1 MRVTKVLVILMV
13 SIYGVLGAVL
23 PDSSESVYD
32 GSMEL
37 ATDVYLKWKVEGDFI
52 LLRLDYMTTGWIGIG
67 FPKTT
72 KAHGMKD
79 SDIIMGWVNNNKGYV
94 LDAYAKKNG
103 VPEVDSASDVE
114 IISAKEEGGFTTM
127 VFKRPIVAINK
138 DDVTIEKGEIAIIW
152 AYGNIGS
159 LSETIS
165 GAEHHSQRGQARIAL
180 IPAENK
186 VRPRGK
192 IPIIET
198 PLDPNT
204 PTSVQKQ
211 ESVTP
216 NEHGKVNTP
225 VSPNKPSKPM
235 SPITPGEPK
244 TRGGIARRSKNIYIT
259 TPNEESIQE
268 KDTAENQ
275 EKKNATEIIPSE
287 SDNVNS
293 PTTPGGYDKPVSP
306 RKPNIHSSS
315 KTSTPVLS
323 EIQTKT
329 AKGKSNKPKSPMP
342 PNKTDKHKSH
352 KSPGK
357 AAKSPMTPSNKD
369 ALKGKPESA
378 MTPIDLDKPKSPMTP
393 DGPTKSKSK
402 KTPRNKDASKG
413 KPESAMTPT
422 DLDTPKSPMTPGKPT
437 KTNSPLSSSES
448 STPGVPTKSKSKKT
462 PRNKDA
468 LTGKPESAMTPTDLD
483 KPKSP
488 MTPDGSTKSKS
499 KKTPRNKD
507 ASNGK
512 TESAMTPTD
521 LDTLK
526 SPMTP
531 GKPTKTNSPLPSSE
545 SSTPG
550 VPTKSKSKKTP
561 RNKDASKSEPESAMT
576 PTDPVEPESPIP
588 PSEPIESELPVTPNE
603 SVESESQTYPSDS
616 QLEESRSPA
625 QSGGYFRSKKLE
637 TPKPQIQRHMILRGG
652 YRGLDQ
658 MYDDAMSKSTI
669 LDVERNI
676 KFSWNYN
683 DEYIVFEVSIPTRGW
698 IGVGFAPGP
707 NMAGADIFIAGIR
720 RNGVY
725 ASDAFAYRN
734 GKPSIDESQDV
745 QVLRYLEKEGF
756 TTVMFARKI
765 DTTDEMDLK
774 IDGTSKYVIWAYGRA
789 DMALKPREFYHGMN
803 RGAKMLNLIDG
814 SGGLPTNFPM
824 APLST
829 VPGRIK

>member
-13 SIYGVLGAVL
+13 SIYGVFGAVL

-37 ATDVYLKWKVEGDFI
+37 AEGVYLEWKVEGDFI
-52 LLRLDYMTTGWIGIG
+52 LLRLDYMATGWIGIG

-103 VPEVDSASDVE
+103 VPEVDSTSDVE

-211 ESVTP
+211 KSVTP

-225 VSPNKPSKPM
+225 VSPNKPGKPM

-244 TRGGIARRSKNIYIT
+244 TRGGIARSSKNIYIT
-259 TPNEESIQE
+259 TPNEESKQE
-268 KDTAENQ
+268 KDTTENQ

-293 PTTPGGYDKPVSP
+293 ATTPGGYDKTVSP
-306 RKPNIHSSS
+306 RKPNKHSSS

-378 MTPIDLDKPKSPMTP
+378 MTLIDLDKPKSPMTP

-437 KTNSPLSSSES
+437 KTNSPL
-448 STPGVPTKSKSKKT
+448 
-462 PRNKDA
+462 
-468 LTGKPESAMTPTDLD
+468 
-483 KPKSP
+483 
-488 MTPDGSTKSKS
+488 
-499 KKTPRNKD
+499 
-507 ASNGK
+507 
-512 TESAMTPTD
+512 
-521 LDTLK
+521 
-526 SPMTP
+526 
-531 GKPTKTNSPLPSSE
+531 PSSE

-561 RNKDASKSEPESAMT
+561 RNEDASKSEPESAMT
-576 PTDPVEPESPIP
+576 PTDPVEPESSIP

-616 QLEESRSPA
+616 QLEESQSPA

-637 TPKPQIQRHMILRGG
+637 TPTPQIQRHMILRGG

-669 LDVERNI
+669 LDAERNI

-725 ASDAFAYRN
+725 ASDAFAYKN

-803 RGAKMLNLIDG
+803 RGAKMLNLTDG